1 MELLNLPD
9 PVRCNSKLNM
19 IANYLDDLNESQK
32 QAVINSEGPSL
43 VIAGAGA
50 GKTRVLTYRIVHLL
64 QNGVPAGKILAL
76 TFTNKAAKE
85 MKERVTRIVS
95 PEIARYLWMGT
106 FHSIFAKILRMEGD
120 KLGYKSNFTIY
131 DSSDSKSLI
140 RTIIRELNLDDNI
153 YKPGVI
159 SSRISSSKNNLV
171 TASMYAADSSLQEY
185 DRSSRMPLLSDI
197 YRTYAARCFK
207 ANAMDFD
214 DLLLNTNILFRDFPE
229 VLSSYQNRFNYVLV
243 DEYQD
248 TNYSQ
253 YLIVKK
259 LAAAHHNICVVGD
272 DAQSIYSFRG
282 ARIENILEFKNDYT
296 DYQLYKLEQNYRS
309 TQIIVNAANTIIANN
324 ESQIRKN
331 VVSMNEPGEKIQV
344 FQAVTDSEEGFNVA
358 SDIFNNKFSQQ
369 LNWSDFAI
377 LYRTNAQSRIFEE
390 TLRRKNIPYKIYGGL
405 SFYERKEIKDIL
417 AYFRMVINPE
427 DEEALK
433 RSINYPK
440 RGIGDTSVEKI
451 FELAATLNITAWSIV
466 CDAGKYPDHFNQ
478 GTAKRLKMYGDVIIN
493 LRLNSDTTDAFIKA
507 REIALGSGI
516 MRELKEGKSPEE
528 VSRYENLE
536 ELLNA
541 IKVFTESAETNGEPS
556 ILEAY
561 MANVAL
567 LTDQDTENEEDRN
580 KVTLM
585 TMHSAKGLEFK
596 HVYIVGMEDTLFPS
610 PMSSGSAREL
620 EEERRLFY
628 VAVTRAEKQATLSY
642 ALNRYKWGNLE
653 RCSPSRFLKEID
665 QKYLHYPQTGGKP
678 FQNSNQQINRTSA
691 MREEPKPY
699 IKDDKLKKITRTLPS
714 TVSGEVFSAS
724 DASLFA
730 EGDNVQHERFGE
742 GVIISIEG
750 QPPNTTATVEFEKE
764 GSKKLLLRFAKLR
777 KL

>member
-1 MELLNLPD
+1 MTT
-9 PVRCNSKLNM
+9 
-19 IANYLDDLNESQK
+19 NYLNDLNESQK
-32 QAVINSEGPSL
+32 QAVINTEGPSL

-64 QNGVPAGKILAL
+64 QKGVPAGRILAL

-85 MKERVTRIVS
+85 MKERITRIVS

-106 FHSIFAKILRMEGD
+106 FHSIFAKILRMEGER
-120 KLGYKSNFTIY
+120 LGYKSNYTIY

-140 RTIIRELNLDDNI
+140 RSIIRELNLDDNI

-159 SSRISSSKNNLV
+159 SGRISTAKNNLV
-171 TASMYAADSSLQEY
+171 TASMYAADSSMQEY
-185 DRSSRMPLLSDI
+185 DKSSRMPLLADV

-214 DLLLNTNILFRDFPE
+214 DLLLNTNILLRDFPD
-229 VLSSYQNRFNYVLV
+229 VLIKYQQKFNYVLV

-259 LAAAHHNICVVGD
+259 LAASHQNICVVGD

-282 ARIENILEFKNDYT
+282 ARIENILEFKNDYS

-309 TQIIVNAANTIIANN
+309 TQTIVNAANTIIANN
-324 ESQIRKN
+324 EGQIRKN
-331 VVSMNEPGEKIQV
+331 VYSMNEAGEKIQV
-344 FQAVTDSEEGFNVA
+344 LQAMTDSDEGFNVS
-358 SDIFNNKFSQQ
+358 SDIFDKKLTQQ
-369 LNWSDFAI
+369 LNWNDFAI

-405 SFYERKEIKDIL
+405 SFYERKEIKDVL
-417 AYFRMVINPE
+417 SYFRMIINPE

-433 RSINYPK
+433 RSVNYPK
-440 RGIGDTSVEKI
+440 RGIGETTIQKI
-451 FELAATLNITAWSIV
+451 FELASDSNVTPWSII
-466 CDAGKYPDHFNQ
+466 CEARKYSEHFNS
-478 GTAKRLKMYGDVIIN
+478 GTVKKLSMYVEVINN
-493 LRLNSDTTDAFIKA
+493 LSLNADSTDAFTKA

-516 MRELKEGKSPEE
+516 M
-528 VSRYENLE
+528 NLE

-541 IKVFTESAETNGEPS
+541 IKVFTEASETNGEPS
-556 ILEAY
+556 VLEAY

-628 VAVTRAEKQATLSY
+628 VAITRAEKQATLSY

-653 RCSPSRFLKEID
+653 RCSPSRFLREVD
-665 QKYLHYPQTGGKP
+665 QKFLNYPQTGGKP
-678 FQNSNQQINRTSA
+678 FLPNNSSA
-691 MREEPKPY
+691 IKPSVHEDPHTDS
-699 IKDDKLKKITRTLPS
+699 KNDRFKKIRPTDISSGVPFTGTDPS
-714 TVSGEVFSAS
+714 QFSIGNIV
-724 DASLFA
+724 
-730 EGDNVQHERFGE
+730 EHERFGK
-742 GVIISIEG
+742 GTIISIEG
-750 QPPNTTATVEFEKE
+750 QPPNTTATVNFEKD

-777 KL
+777 KV

>member
-1 MELLNLPD
+1 MTT
-9 PVRCNSKLNM
+9 
-19 IANYLDDLNESQK
+19 NYLNDLNDSQK
-32 QAVINSEGPSL
+32 EAVINSEGPSL

-50 GKTRVLTYRIVHLL
+50 GKTRVLTCRIVHLL
-64 QNGVPAGKILAL
+64 NKGVPARKILAL
-76 TFTNKAAKE
+76 TFTNKAARE
-85 MKERVTRIVS
+85 MKERITRIVA
-95 PEIARYLWMGT
+95 PETARYLWMGT
-106 FHSIFAKILRMEGD
+106 FHSIFAKILRMEGE
-120 KLGYKSNFTIY
+120 KLGYKPNFTIY
-131 DSSDSKSLI
+131 DTSDSRSLI
-140 RTIIRELNLDDNI
+140 RSVIREMNLDDNI

-159 SSRISSSKNNLV
+159 GSRISAAKNNLV
-171 TASMYAADSSLQEY
+171 TAGMYAVDASMQEY
-185 DRSSRMPLLSDI
+185 DRSSRMPLLSEV
-197 YRTYAARCFK
+197 YRTYATRCFK

-214 DLLLNTNILFRDFPE
+214 DLLLNTNILFRDFPDI
-229 VLSSYQNRFNYVLV
+229 LAAYQERFNYILV

-259 LAAAHHNICVVGD
+259 LAASHHNICVVGD

-282 ARIENILEFKNDYT
+282 ARIENILEFKNDYA

-309 TQIIVNAANTIIANN
+309 TQTIVNAANTIISNN

-331 VVSMNEPGEKIQV
+331 VFSKNETGEKIQV
-344 FQAVTDSEEGFNVA
+344 FQSMTDSEEGFNIS
-358 SDIFNNKFSQQ
+358 SDIFDRKFSLQ
-369 LNWSDFAI
+369 LDWSDFAI

-417 AYFRMVINPE
+417 SYFRMVINPE

-433 RSINYPK
+433 RSVNYPR
-440 RGIGDTSVEKI
+440 RGIGDTTIQKL
-451 FELAATLNITAWSIV
+451 FELALSLNSTAWNIIQ
-466 CDAGKYPDHFNQ
+466 DAGKYPEHFNS
-478 GTAKRLKMYGDVIIN
+478 GTVKKLSLYAGVIN
-493 LRLNSDTTDAFIKA
+493 GMSLNADTTDAFAKA

-516 MRELKEGKSPEE
+516 MRELRDGKSPEE

-541 IKVFTESAETNGEPS
+541 IKVFTEAAETNGEPS
-556 ILEAY
+556 TLEAY

-567 LTDQDTENEEDRN
+567 LTDQDTETEEDRN

-596 HVYIVGMEDTLFPS
+596 HVYIAGMEDTLFPS

-653 RCSPSRFLKEID
+653 RCSPSRFLREID

-678 FQNSNQQINRTSA
+678 FNNSNSA
-691 MREEPKPY
+691 LTKPQSLREEPRQY
-699 IKDDKLKKITRTLPS
+699 INEEKLKRIGKA
-714 TVSGEVFSAS
+714 TVVSNVPFNGT
-724 DASLFA
+724 DPSLFSV
-730 EGDNVQHERFGE
+730 GDSVQHERFGN
-742 GVIISIEG
+742 GQIVSIEG
-750 QPPNTTATVEFEKE
+750 QPPNTTATVEFDKE
-764 GSKKLLLRFAKLR
+764 GSKKLLLRFAKL
-777 KL
+777 KKI

>member
-1 MELLNLPD
+1 MTT
-9 PVRCNSKLNM
+9 
-19 IANYLDDLNESQK
+19 NYLNDLNESQK
-32 QAVINSEGPSL
+32 QAVINTEGPSL

-64 QNGVPAGKILAL
+64 QKGIPAGKILAL

-85 MKERVTRIVS
+85 MKERITRIVN
-95 PEIARYLWMGT
+95 PEIARFLWMGT
-106 FHSIFAKILRMEGD
+106 FHSIFAKILRMEGER
-120 KLGYKSNFTIY
+120 LGYKSNYTIY

-140 RTIIRELNLDDNI
+140 RSIIRELNLDDNI

-159 SSRISSSKNNLV
+159 SSRISTAKNNLV
-171 TASMYAADSSLQEY
+171 TASIYAADSSMQAY
-185 DRSSRMPLLSDI
+185 DKSSRMPLLADV

-214 DLLLNTNILFRDFPE
+214 DLLLNTNILFRDFPDI
-229 VLSSYQNRFNYVLV
+229 LGKYQQRFNYVLV

-259 LAAAHHNICVVGD
+259 LAAAHLNICVVGD

-282 ARIENILEFKNDYT
+282 ARIENILEFKNDYA
-296 DYQLYKLEQNYRS
+296 DYRLFKLEQNYRS
-309 TQIIVNAANTIIANN
+309 TQTIVNAANTIIANN
-324 ESQIRKN
+324 EGQIQKN
-331 VVSMNEPGEKIQV
+331 VFSMNEAGEKIQV
-344 FQAVTDSEEGFNVA
+344 MQAMTDSEEGFNVS
-358 SDIFNNKFSQQ
+358 SDIFDKKLSQQ

-417 AYFRMVINPE
+417 SYFRMVINPE

-440 RGIGDTSVEKI
+440 RGIGDTTIQKI
-451 FELAATLNITAWSIV
+451 FELASTFNVTPWSILPEAV
-466 CDAGKYPDHFNQ
+466 KYPEHFNS
-478 GTAKRLKMYGDVIIN
+478 GTVKKLSMYVEVINN
-493 LRLNSDTTDAFIKA
+493 LRLNSDSVDAFVKA

-556 ILEAY
+556 VLEAY

-628 VAVTRAEKQATLSY
+628 VAVTRAEKQATFSY

-653 RCSPSRFLKEID
+653 RCSPSRFLREID
-665 QKYLHYPQTGGKP
+665 QKFLFYPQTGGKP
-678 FQNSNQQINRTSA
+678 FPINNQSAIKHNSLHEQPRSYA
-691 MREEPKPY
+691 
-699 IKDDKLKKITRTLPS
+699 KDDRFKKITRAGTTADVPFA
-714 TVSGEVFSAS
+714 GS
-724 DASLFA
+724 DSSLFS
-730 EGDNVQHERFGE
+730 EGDNVEHERFGN
-742 GVIISIEG
+742 GIIRSIEG
-750 QPPNTTATVEFEKE
+750 QPPNTTATVEFEKD
-764 GSKKLLLRFAKLR
+764 GSKKLLLRFAKLK

>member
-1 MELLNLPD
+1 MLKFNKYM
-9 PVRCNSKLNM
+9 RT
-19 IANYLDDLNESQK
+19 NYLNDLNESQK
-32 QAVINSEGPSL
+32 QAVINTEGPSL
-43 VIAGAGA
+43 IIAGAGA
-50 GKTRVLTYRIVHLL
+50 GKTRVLTYRIAHLL
-64 QNGVPAGKILAL
+64 EKGVPAGKILAL
-76 TFTNKAAKE
+76 TFTNKAARE
-85 MKERVTRIVS
+85 MKERIARIVS
-95 PEIARYLWMGT
+95 PETARYLWMGT
-106 FHSIFAKILRMEGD
+106 FHSVFAKILRMEGD
-120 KLGYKSNFTIY
+120 KLGYKSNYTIY

-140 RTIIRELNLDDNI
+140 RTIKKELNLDDNV
-153 YKPGVI
+153 YKTGVI
-159 SSRISSSKNNLV
+159 AGRISSAKNSLV
-171 TASMYAADSSLQEY
+171 TASMYAADGSMQEY
-185 DRSSRMPLLSDI
+185 DKASRMPLLADI
-197 YRTYAARCFK
+197 YKIYAARCFK

-214 DLLLNTNILFRDFPE
+214 DLLLNTNILFRDFPN
-229 VLSSYQNRFNYVLV
+229 VLVSYQERFNYVLV

-259 LAAAHHNICVVGD
+259 LAASHQNICVVGD

-282 ARIENILEFKNDYT
+282 ARIENILEFKNDYI

-309 TQIIVNAANTIIANN
+309 TQTIVNAANTIIANN
-324 ESQIRKN
+324 EGQIHKK
-331 VVSMNEPGEKIQV
+331 VFSMNEPGEKIRV
-344 FQAVTDSEEGFNVA
+344 FQAMTDSDEGFNIS
-358 SDIFNNKFSQQ
+358 SDIFDKRFSLR

-433 RSINYPK
+433 RSINNPK
-440 RGIGDTSVEKI
+440 RGIGDTTIEKL
-451 FELAATLNITAWSIV
+451 FEIGTSLNISAWSIMLEP
-466 CDAGKYPDHFNQ
+466 AKYPEHFNS
-478 GTAKRLKMYGDVIIN
+478 GTTKKLSMFADLIKALA
-493 LRLNSDTTDAFIKA
+493 LNADSTDAFTKV
-507 REIALGSGI
+507 REIAMGSGI
-516 MRELKEGKSPEE
+516 MRELKEGKTPEE

-541 IKVFTESAETNGEPS
+541 IKIFTESAETNGEPS
-556 ILEAY
+556 TLESY
-561 MANVAL
+561 MANVSL
-567 LTDQDTENEEDRN
+567 LTDVDNEKEEDRN

-653 RCSPSRFLKEID
+653 RCSPSRFLREID
-665 QKYLHYPQTGGKP
+665 QQFLDYSQLGSKP
-678 FQNSNQQINRTSA
+678 SRNELSSISKPSA
-691 MREEPKPY
+691 IREEPQRY
-699 IKDDKLKKITRTLPS
+699 AKDDRLKKITRTAP
-714 TVSGEVFSAS
+714 AS
-724 DASLFA
+724 DSAFIATDSSLFS
-730 EGDNVQHERFGE
+730 EGDTVQHERFGK
-742 GVIISIEG
+742 GVIVSIEG
-750 QPPNTTATVEFEKE
+750 QQPNTTATVQFENE
-764 GSKKLLLRFAKLR
+764 GSKKLLLRFAKLK
-777 KL
+777 KLT